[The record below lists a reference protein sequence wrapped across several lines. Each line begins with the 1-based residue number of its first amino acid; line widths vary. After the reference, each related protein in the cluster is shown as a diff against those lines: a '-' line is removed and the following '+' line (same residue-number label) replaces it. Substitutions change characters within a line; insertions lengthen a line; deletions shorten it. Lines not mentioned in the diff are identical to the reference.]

1 MPSVDARWAKSLLQ
15 GWTVSVIGAHRSGF
29 PVTAIGTLFD
39 PTTTLDYNRLDFVGS
54 PGQPLKTP
62 NPTPVAGGVQ
72 WLDPNLFQPALDHVG
87 NTGRGAIPGPGF
99 WNYDFA
105 VLRNIA
111 LTDGGVRMQFRAEFY
126 NVLNHANL
134 SVPVSLFTAPNFGQA
149 FYGLNQS
156 FSRFGDLSLGSPSR
170 KIQLALRI
178 EF

>member
-1 MPSVDARWAKSLLQ
+1 LNPNAFQLA
-15 GWTVSVIGAHRSGF
+15 VSG
-29 PVTAIGTLFD
+29 
-39 PTTTLDYNRLDFVGS
+39 
-54 PGQPLKTP
+54 
-62 NPTPVAGGVQ
+62 
-72 WLDPNLFQPALDHVG
+72 VG

-111 LTDGGVRMQFRAEFY
+111 LTEGGIRMQFRAEFY
-126 NVLNHANL
+126 NVFNHANL
-134 SVPVSLFTAPNFGQA
+134 YTPVSSLAAPNFGQA

-170 KIQLALRI
+170 KIQFGLRF